1 MLFENESIRVP
12 AVPPVSG
19 AKPDIVSD
27 TKDHKTNFDRE
38 TCPPS
43 VGEDWLVISGTAS
56 LNCPLVW
63 MGIKKQCGR
72 LFTFLIPRF
81 L

>member
-19 AKPDIVSD
+19 ANPDIVSD

-43 VGEDWLVISGTAS
+43 VGEDWLVIYV
-56 LNCPLVW
+56 PPV
-63 MGIKKQCGR
+63 
-72 LFTFLIPRF
+72 
-81 L
+81 